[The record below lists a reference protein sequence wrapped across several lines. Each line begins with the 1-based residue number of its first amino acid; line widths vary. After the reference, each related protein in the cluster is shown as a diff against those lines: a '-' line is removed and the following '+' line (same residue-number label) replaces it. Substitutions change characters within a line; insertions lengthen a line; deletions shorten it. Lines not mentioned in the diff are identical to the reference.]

1 MPEPQPSQPS
11 SPRAHI
17 EAGNLVEHGGR
28 SYQIKEVVDLSTVT
42 AIDRETHETK
52 VLPLAELQVV
62 KQALGGVHV
71 RALDDVAPEEEE
83 IAKERLK
90 AIQPLLDMPRF
101 GRKDVEARAAEVSKS
116 PETLYRWIRRYTGF
130 RDHTSLVSHKRGRKK
145 GSKWLAKPVERVID
159 EVIENFYLTPERPG
173 PDRTI
178 EEVEKECLNKNIKAP
193 SHSAIRA
200 RLASIDEEERLRRR
214 GEPDRAKRSYGAATG
229 HFPNADFPLA
239 AVQID
244 HTRADVILVD
254 DIDREPIGRPWV
266 TLSIDVCSRVVTGYY
281 LSFDDPSVLSVGMC
295 MTHSIL
301 PKEDWLLRHGV
312 EAKWPVW
319 GFPGWFHADN
329 GPDFRAE
336 DIESSCLKHGINI
349 EFRPVKVPEYGAHI
363 ERLIGTFMRKLKGIP
378 GSTFSSVAERGE
390 HDAEKYAAMTRSEF
404 ERWLLIRI
412 CKHYHR
418 RKHRGINTT
427 PLARWEH
434 GLLGDKRTPG
444 IGVPQRPPKPDDL
457 VRDFLPSFQCTV
469 QRDGVAVESR
479 KYLAEVLR
487 PWIRRPDPED
497 PKKTRQFTFRRDPRD
512 ISFLWFFDPNLKEYF
527 KIPERDLSFPPMS
540 IWEYRRA
547 RAHLN
552 AQGIENHDTLQL
564 ARAVAEMRE
573 IEEDSKG
580 KTKKAKRKRR
590 NRQRRKDHAAAV
602 TPASPNEPAP
612 PPETIAVNEF
622 SDGPIEAFDT
632 IR

>member
-1 MPEPQPSQPS
+1 MRESQPGQPAS
-11 SPRAHI
+11 RRAPI
-17 EAGNLVEHGGR
+17 KPGDLVEHCGR

-52 VLPLAELQVV
+52 VLPVCEVQVV
-62 KQALGGVHV
+62 KQVPGGVHV
-71 RALDDVAPEEEE
+71 RALDDITEEEEE
-83 IAKERLK
+83 IAKERLA
-90 AIQPLLDMPRF
+90 AIRPLLDMPRF
-101 GRKDVEARAAEVSKS
+101 GRKDVEARAAEVEKS
-116 PETLYRWIRRYTGF
+116 PETLYRWIKRYTAF
-130 RDHTSLVSHKRGRKK
+130 SDHTALADRKRGWTQGTTR
-145 GSKWLAKPVERVID
+145 LVRAVEAVIED
-159 EVIENFYLTPERPG
+159 VIENFYLTPERPG

-178 EEVEKECLNKNIKAP
+178 EEVEAKCLKKELKPP
-193 SHSAIRA
+193 SHNTIRA
-200 RLASIDEEERLRRR
+200 RLADIDEEERLRRR
-214 GEPDRAKRSYGAATG
+214 GEPNRAKGKYGAAMG
-229 HFPNADFPLA
+229 HFPDGDFPLA

-244 HTRADVILVD
+244 HTPADVILVD

-266 TLSIDVCSRVVTGYY
+266 TLSIDVYSRVVTGYY
-281 LSFDDPSVLSVGMC
+281 LSLDAPSVLSVGMC

-301 PKEDWLLRHGV
+301 PKEDWLQRHGV
-312 EAKWPVW
+312 EAEWPVW
-319 GFPGWFHADN
+319 GFPECFHADN

-336 DIESSCLKHGINI
+336 DIERSCLKHGINI
-349 EFRPVKVPEYGAHI
+349 EFRPVKVPEYGAYI

-412 CKHYHR
+412 CNHYHR

-427 PLARWEH
+427 PLARWKH

-469 QRDGVAVESR
+469 QRDGVALESR
-479 KYLAEVLR
+479 KYFAEVLR

-497 PKKTRQFTFRRDPRD
+497 SNKTRRFTFRRDPRD
-512 ISFLWFFDPNLKEYF
+512 ISLLWFFDPNLKEYF

-540 IWEYRRA
+540 IWEYKRA
-547 RAHLN
+547 RAHLD
-552 AQGIENHDTLQL
+552 AQGIKAHDALQL

-580 KTKKAKRKRR
+580 KTKKAKQARR

-622 SDGPIEAFDT
+622 SDGPIEAFDK